1 MEKALEGR
9 SSKSLRA
16 ERARMWWVVGGGAV
30 TRARML
36 RVGEMV
42 MMTPWRVSDPAMVV
56 WRRTL
61 FDVYAQYGTLVPAL
75 LAPSKIDSWRRLC

>member
-42 MMTPWRVSDPAMVV
+42 MMTP
-56 WRRTL
+56 
-61 FDVYAQYGTLVPAL
+61 
-75 LAPSKIDSWRRLC
+75 